1 MGEEELSPGK
11 RCGSW
16 WQEGKSWEQGQPSS
30 PGTTSTWRGTAGAAK
45 NNRWDEKAG
54 RQEIWQPPEQETPAV
69 VHQCDSP
76 LCDGEPKEY
85 QLWYQEGSD
94 VTGECVPCVLED
106 HPSQQR
112 TIKNL
117 ILQVDQTRPGVL
129 NKMQMKVTKKNSST
143 SGAKVTKQE
152 FSKWMMSRRR

>member
-1 MGEEELSPGK
+1 MRVLVARGQEL
-11 RCGSW
+11 
-16 WQEGKSWEQGQPSS
+16 
-30 PGTTSTWRGTAGAAK
+30 GTGAAILARYYKYMARKAGAAK

-54 RQEIWQPPEQETPAV
+54 RQEIW
-69 VHQCDSP
+69 QCDSP

-94 VTGECVPCVLED
+94 VIGKCVPCVLED

-117 ILQVDQTRPGVL
+117 LLQVDQTRPGVL